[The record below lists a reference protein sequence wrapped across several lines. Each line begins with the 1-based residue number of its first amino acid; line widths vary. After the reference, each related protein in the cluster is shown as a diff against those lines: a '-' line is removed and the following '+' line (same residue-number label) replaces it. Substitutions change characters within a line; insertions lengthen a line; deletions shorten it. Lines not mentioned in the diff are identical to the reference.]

1 MIKAVLWDLDGT
13 LADSAALHYQAWQ
26 TLMDRY
32 AIPFTYQMFIDD
44 FGRNNAEILTKHFD
58 ATDPATI
65 QRVSHE
71 KEADFRALL
80 APDALQLLP
89 GVLDWL
95 NNFRRLGLPQVIGS
109 SGPMA
114 NIAAMVRALNIGDYF
129 LALVSGTHLPK
140 GKPDP
145 AIFLRCAAVAGVDP
159 AACLVIE
166 DSIHGIEAAQRAG
179 MRSVAVGALADS
191 DALRKLLANVAAP
204 RCIALASLDQV
215 SGPAHLFD

>member
-80 APDALQLLP
+80 APGALQLLP

-129 LALVSGTHLPK
+129 LALVTGTQLPK

-145 AIFLRCAAVAGVDP
+145 AIFLRCAAVAGVAP
-159 AACLVIE
+159 EFCLVIE

-179 MRSVAVGALADS
+179 MRSVAVGALAGS
-191 DALRKLLANVAAP
+191 DALRELLANVAAS

-215 SGPAHLFD
+215 SAPAHLFD

>member
-191 DALRKLLANVAAP
+191 DVLRKLLANVAAP

-215 SGPAHLFD
+215 SAPAHLFD

>member
-80 APDALQLLP
+80 APGALQLLP

-95 NNFRRLGLPQVIGS
+95 N
-109 SGPMA
+109 
-114 NIAAMVRALNIGDYF
+114 
-129 LALVSGTHLPK
+129 
-140 GKPDP
+140 
-145 AIFLRCAAVAGVDP
+145 IFAG
-159 AACLVIE
+159 
-166 DSIHGIEAAQRAG
+166 
-179 MRSVAVGALADS
+179 
-191 DALRKLLANVAAP
+191 
-204 RCIALASLDQV
+204 
-215 SGPAHLFD
+215 